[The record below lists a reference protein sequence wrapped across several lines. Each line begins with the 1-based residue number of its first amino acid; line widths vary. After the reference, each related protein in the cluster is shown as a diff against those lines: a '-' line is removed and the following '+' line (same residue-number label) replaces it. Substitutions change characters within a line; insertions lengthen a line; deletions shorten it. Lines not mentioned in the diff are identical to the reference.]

1 MSVKDGKMKISEL
14 TSGYDL
20 ALADLIRF
28 NLKKHHL
35 DIPGTVYFD
44 DNLNHLSAFYLA
56 DPVRRYYYIVTDDSD
71 KLIGGIGL
79 AEFEFF
85 KDCCELQKLYLADGV
100 KGAGLS
106 YKLIALIEDK
116 AKELGYKQMYLET
129 HDNLAAAIHV
139 YEKCGYKE
147 IEKPAGVVHATMNRF
162 FIKELYRQDRP
173 IH

>member
-1 MSVKDGKMKISEL
+1 MTFIEL
-14 TSGYDL
+14 KPDYDL

-44 DNLNHLSAFYLA
+44 DNLNHLSDFYLA
-56 DPVRRYYYIVTDDSD
+56 DPARRHYCVVLDDND
-71 KLIGGIGL
+71 RLVGGIGL
-79 AEFEFF
+79 AELEFLE
-85 KDCCELQKLYLADGV
+85 DCSELQKLYLADEV

-106 YKLIALIEDK
+106 YRMISLIEEK
-116 AKELGYKQMYLET
+116 AKELGYKWMYLET
-129 HDNLAAAIHV
+129 HDNLPAAIHV

-162 FIKELYRQDRP
+162 FIKEL
-173 IH
+173 